1 MNKKLV
7 YQVDNNKKIY
17 TMMHGQPNINKN
29 CGSLSGTLQPSYV
42 YLLYLALFMYVLWGV
57 KPYILLQLVRHEV
70 RF

>member
-1 MNKKLV
+1 
-7 YQVDNNKKIY
+7 
-17 TMMHGQPNINKN
+17 MMHGQPNINKN